1 VKALNAGADLVLVSF
16 SDKYLN
22 AVMTALLDADAKGQ
36 LDAAKRADSLKRL
49 GGLPAAQPPLPP
61 PAATAANPASQ
72 P

>member
-1 VKALNAGADLVLVSF
+1 
-16 SDKYLN
+16 
-22 AVMTALLDADAKGQ
+22 MTALLDADAKGQ